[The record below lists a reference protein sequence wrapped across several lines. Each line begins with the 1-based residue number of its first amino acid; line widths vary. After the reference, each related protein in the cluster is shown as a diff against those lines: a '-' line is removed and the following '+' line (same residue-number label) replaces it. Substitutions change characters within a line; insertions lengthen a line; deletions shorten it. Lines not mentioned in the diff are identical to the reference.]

1 MNESKKR
8 STISKSAEKQIDS
21 IALALTFVVLGLVLT
36 FIPQF
41 FGDEFVTNILRWI
54 FVFLGLVGFASSF
67 NNKDSQISGTTDIAL
82 GVLFLIIGIAAF
94 SFISAPWG
102 GIISIVVLLFG
113 IFGTLR
119 GVLILLYTTNRML
132 KQRQDHGRSSNTA
145 AILELLTKLAA
156 LTMVIIQIAQ
166 LGIPR

>member
-1 MNESKKR
+1 MNENKR
-8 STISKSAEKQIDS
+8 HSNISKSTEKQIDS
-21 IALALTFVVLGLVLT
+21 IALALTFVALGLVLT

-41 FGDEFVTNILRWI
+41 FGDEFATNILRWI

-67 NNKDSQISGTTDIAL
+67 NNKDSQISGMTDIAL
-82 GVLFLIIGIAAF
+82 GVLFLIIGIAAY
-94 SFISAPWG
+94 SFIPAPYG

-119 GVLILLYTTNRML
+119 GVLILLYTTKRTL
-132 KQRQDHGRSSNTA
+132 KQRQDHEQSGNAA

-156 LTMVIIQIAQ
+156 LAMMIIQIVQ
-166 LGIPR
+166 LGIPG